1 MNQTK
6 HLLFTQQEYDER
18 VARVREHMRARQIDV
33 LLIDQTE
40 FLAYITGFSIS
51 ENMYRACLLPLEGD
65 PVMLLRAV
73 DLGPFLESS
82 WVTDAVAFSDW
93 EDPIEVLG
101 ATVEARGWSRLRM
114 GLDEDSYCMPLRR
127 YKQLVTRLPQLA
139 FVDFSGVL
147 ERLRLRKSAA
157 EIAYLREA
165 SRIGD
170 LAIDAVL
177 ATTGVG
183 RSERDAAAVVHEVFM
198 SNGADTSRAGIITA
212 GIGDS
217 FLHGNLHG
225 TPMKAGDVLHLELLP
240 LVNGYSARIMR
251 PVVIGPAG
259 ERAALARQLVEIQDR
274 QFAAMAPGR
283 KASDIDA
290 IARDGILAAGLRP
303 DYRNITGYT
312 VGHFPLSTP
321 HTSDFTR
328 IFLPNSQWELEPGM
342 VFHMYVSA
350 SGVAFSE
357 TVLVTETGVECLTKS
372 PRKLFEV

>member
-6 HLLFTQQEYDER
+6 HLLFTQHEYDER
-18 VARVREHMRARQIDV
+18 VARVREQMRARQIDV

-51 ENMYRACLLPLEGD
+51 ENMYRCCLLPLEGD
-65 PVMLLRAV
+65 PVMMLRAV

-93 EDPIEVLG
+93 EDPIDVLG
-101 ATVEARGWSRLRM
+101 ATVEARGWSRVRV

-127 YKQLVTRLPQLA
+127 YKQLAARLPQVA

-147 ERLRLRKSAA
+147 ERLRMCKSAA

-290 IARDGILAAGLRP
+290 IVRDGILAAGLRP

-312 VGHFPLSTP
+312 IGHFPLSTP
-321 HTSDFTR
+321 HTSDFSR

-350 SGVAFSE
+350 AGVAFSE